1 MNATRSVI
9 RFGIGTA
16 IVVGLVLLIAW
27 WPKPSGEAVA
37 GGDTWTC
44 SMHPQIRLPNR
55 GRCPICG
62 MPLIPVSQLP
72 KARGDLE
79 MRSGLV
85 TEAIQRRQLFKELRT
100 VGKLDYS
107 ERQVAYIS
115 SRINGRVDRLFVDFT
130 GVEVKKGDHLV
141 EIYSP
146 ELLIA
151 QRELLLGLEAHER
164 EKKLP
169 ASGGRNGF
177 FAESTLEST
186 RTKLRLLG
194 ILDEQI
200 AEIEETRKPTTHL
213 TIFAPIGGTVIEKNV
228 RLGQYLNTGDQ
239 VYRIADLDPIWLYLN
254 IYEFDVAWV
263 RFGQTV
269 DVQLEAFPGEM
280 FAGSIMFIDPFL
292 DDATRTIRVRV
303 NIKNPDRLLKPQ
315 MFATATIHVKLRPDG
330 SPEPTGFEGKF
341 VCPMH
346 PEIMQDEPGKC
357 PLCAMPLE
365 KVQERGPRGTR
376 REASD
381 EHVGHGVRAS
391 KSDALQASKDSPAET
406 PQALKADEKSEHK
419 DHTGHEGHAKKSADK
434 AESVEESAKP
444 RDGVLAIPVSAVLD
458 TGRRRITY
466 RLTKEGAYEL
476 VDLTL
481 GPRAHAMDELGK
493 RREYFVVLDG
503 IKEGDQV
510 VSQSGFLLDSQRQ
523 IEGMPSLLY
532 PEGQAGAS
540 LHSGHGGMDMG
551 SKGVTGPKTDSSPT
565 KPGGHQH

>member
-1 MNATRSVI
+1 MNVTRLFI
-9 RFGIGTA
+9 RFGIGAA
-16 IVVGLVLLIAW
+16 IVVGLVALIAW
-27 WPKPSGEAVA
+27 WPKGTGEAA
-37 GGDTWTC
+37 ASSDTWTC
-44 SMHPQIRLPNR
+44 SMHPQIRLPNP

-62 MPLIPVSQLP
+62 MQLIPVSKLP
-72 KARGDLE
+72 KARGELE
-79 MRSGLV
+79 TRAGLV
-85 TEAIQRRQLFKELRT
+85 TEPIQRRDLFKEIRT

-107 ERQVAYIS
+107 ERQVAYIT

-146 ELLIA
+146 ELLVA
-151 QRELLLGLEAHER
+151 QNELLLGVDAVEKEKPSSPPVKSFAQSRLEA
-164 EKKLP
+164 
-169 ASGGRNGF
+169 S
-177 FAESTLEST
+177 

-228 RLGQYLNTGDQ
+228 RVGQYLNTGDQ

-269 DVQLEAFPGEM
+269 DVQLEAFPGET

-303 NIKNPDRLLKPQ
+303 NIKNPERLLKPQ
-315 MFATATIHVKLRPDG
+315 MFATATVHVKLRPDG
-330 SPEPTGFEGKF
+330 TPEPTGFEGKF

-346 PEIMQDEPGKC
+346 PEVMQDEPGKC
-357 PLCAMPLE
+357 SICAMPLE
-365 KVQERGPRGTR
+365 KVPERGVRGEGR
-376 REASD
+376 GASD
-381 EHVGHGVRAS
+381 EHAGHAGRAA
-391 KSDALQASKDSPAET
+391 KSDASKDSKEAPDEPPLPPKSDDA
-406 PQALKADEKSEHK
+406 KSDEKSEHK
-419 DHTGHEGHAKKSADK
+419 VHAGHEGHANKSAAK
-434 AESVEESAKP
+434 AESAEKSAKP
-444 RDGVLAIPVSAVLD
+444 GEGPLAIPVSAVLD

-466 RLTKEGAYEL
+466 RLTDDGAYEL
-476 VDLTL
+476 VDLKL
-481 GPRAHAMDELGK
+481 GPRAHAIDESGK
-493 RREYFVVLDG
+493 RREFFVVLDG
-503 IKEGDQV
+503 INEGDQV

-551 SKGVTGPKTDSSPT
+551 GKGGAAPAT
-565 KPGGHQH
+565 KEMPSGHKH

>member
-1 MNATRSVI
+1 MNAKRLLI
-9 RFGIGTA
+9 KLGLGAA
-16 IVVGLVLLIAW
+16 IVVGLISLIAW
-27 WPKPSGEAVA
+27 WPKGTGAAAA
-37 GGDTWTC
+37 GSDTWTC
-44 SMHPQIRLPNR
+44 SMHPQIRLPNP

-62 MPLIPVSQLP
+62 MQLIPVSKLP
-72 KARGDLE
+72 SARGNME
-79 MRSGLV
+79 TRAGLV
-85 TEAIQRRQLFKELRT
+85 TEPIQRRELFKEIRT

-107 ERQVAYIS
+107 ERQVAYLS
-115 SRINGRVDRLFVDFT
+115 SRVNGRVDRLFVDFT

-146 ELLIA
+146 ELLVA
-151 QRELLLGLEAHER
+151 QRELLIGLEAHER
-164 EKKLP
+164 EKKRP
-169 ASGGRNGF
+169 ASEGRNNL

-269 DVQLEAFPGEM
+269 DVQLEAFPGEK
-280 FAGSIMFIDPFL
+280 FNGSIMFIDPFL

-315 MFATATIHVKLRPDG
+315 MFATATIHVRLRPDG
-330 SPEPTGFEGKF
+330 TPEPTGLEGMF

-346 PEIMQDEPGKC
+346 PEIMQREPGKC
-357 PLCAMPLE
+357 AICEMQLE
-365 KVQERGPRGTR
+365 KVPERR
-376 REASD
+376 
-381 EHVGHGVRAS
+381 S
-391 KSDALQASKDSPAET
+391 KSESRESKEKPDAPTDKSPDGA
-406 PQALKADEKSEHK
+406 PDDADKKEDHSAHAKEPATVTNEAKSESHA
-419 DHTGHEGHAKKSADK
+419 GHAAKPS
-434 AESVEESAKP
+434 SAKAAGSGE
-444 RDGVLAIPVSAVLD
+444 GVLAIPVSAVLD

-466 RLTKEGAYEL
+466 RQTDDGAYEL
-476 VDLTL
+476 VELRL
-481 GPRAHAMDELGK
+481 GPRAHSMDESGK
-493 RREYFVVLDG
+493 RREFFVVLDG
-503 IKEGDQV
+503 IDEGDRV

-532 PEGQAGAS
+532 PNGQAGTA

-551 SKGVTGPKTDSSPT
+551 GKGGAASKTDS
-565 KPGGHQH
+565 KPATPAGHQH